1 MTLPAPVALMMASSS
16 TKPVSTGRLPPV
28 EDAGRYK
35 GRPSGLFSPPRLRSK
50 GKETQ
55 DFQAEVD
62 RTEMARDQA
71 DPDYRLSQSTPKKRR
86 ATTDISPK
94 SAKRRSP
101 GHIPYDKC
109 KDSGSRTERDRHLA
123 RIRENWGPETEQWMP
138 RSVWPCKV
146 IRVSGRK
153 TRRQPVENPLD
164 WNCPLLEELSYL
176 SAVTKDKPVVAYQ
189 ALQNAVSQRQ
199 EADDS
204 HEDTQVFREDVQR
217 ATQICKATEARASQA
232 GGVAEETDTAP
243 PLNEPV
249 NGLPAMRS
257 PTFAGDDPIIKVEN
271 LPGLTPGSID
281 NLANGAWA
289 GYDDELDRLE
299 ESRLEAEENEA
310 IAAARRA
317 QREHVKIRRLR
328 RERMREHGRTTEDA
342 ILLGS
347 DGAV

>member
-1 MTLPAPVALMMASSS
+1 MPAPVAPMMASSW
-16 TKPVSTGRLPPV
+16 TKPIPTGRLPPL

-94 SAKRRSP
+94 SAKRRSR

-109 KDSGSRTERDRHLA
+109 KDSGSRNERDRHLA
-123 RIRENWGPETEQWMP
+123 RIRENWGPDTEQWMP
-138 RSVWPCKV
+138 RSVWPYKV
-146 IRVSGRK
+146 ARVSGRK
-153 TRRQPVENPLD
+153 SRRQPVENSLD
-164 WNCPLLEELSYL
+164 WNCPFLEELSYL
-176 SAVTKDKPVVAYQ
+176 SAVTKDQPVVAYQ
-189 ALQNAVSQRQ
+189 ALQDAVSRRQ
-199 EADDS
+199 EEDDS
-204 HEDTQVFREDVQR
+204 HEDTQVLREDVQR
-217 ATQICKATEARASQA
+217 ATQICKATEVRTSQA
-232 GGVAEETDTAP
+232 RGVPEEIVPAT
-243 PLNEPV
+243 PLNEEV
-249 NGLPAMRS
+249 HGLPAMRS
-257 PTFAGDDPIIKVEN
+257 PTFAGDDPVIKVES
-271 LPGLTPGSID
+271 LPGLTPGPID

-289 GYDDELDRLE
+289 EYDDESDRLE

-317 QREHVKIRRLR
+317 QREHVKILRLR
-328 RERMREHGRTTEDA
+328 RERWRKQGHTKDDA
-342 ILLGS
+342 ILVGLG
-347 DGAV
+347 DAV